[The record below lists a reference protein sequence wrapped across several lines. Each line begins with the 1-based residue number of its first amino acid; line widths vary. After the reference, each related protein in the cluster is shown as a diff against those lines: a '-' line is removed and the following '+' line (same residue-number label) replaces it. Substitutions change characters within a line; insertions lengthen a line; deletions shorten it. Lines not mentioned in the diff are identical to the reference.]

1 MPDNRLAQETS
12 LYLRQHKDNPVD
24 WWPWG
29 PEALAAAKAENKPIL
44 LSVGYA
50 ACHWC
55 HVMARQSFEDEDTAK
70 LINAEFIPIKVD
82 REERPDIDAM
92 CMDALR
98 VMGQQPGW
106 PGTLFLSPDGVPFF
120 GGTFFP
126 KKPQQGMPSFD
137 QILLRVAT
145 VFKEQPDE
153 IATHA
158 DAVSAALQSTTSHDG
173 SGEMTLDVIEE
184 IMLKVGPIADRVQ
197 GGFGT
202 GQKFPQ
208 TSLLDFLWRNG
219 LRTGDL
225 NRQQF
230 VVRSLKQMS
239 RGGIYDHLGGGYA
252 RYTTD
257 SNWMVPHFEKMLY
270 DNALIVSTLTQ
281 VWRKTEDRIFAE
293 RIEETVQWA
302 LREMLLPDGGFA
314 ASLDAD
320 SEGQEGKFYIWD
332 DAEITEVLGTGEDA
346 KLFKLTYAVAPGGN
360 FDGHNIL
367 NQLSQQPEPTPE
379 NISSLAASRAKL
391 LEARNTRARPTR
403 DEKVL
408 ADWNGLMISALTEA
422 AMTFDRPEWLEAA
435 KNAYTFV
442 TQTMSNGDRLFHA
455 ANGTEARHDGIATD
469 YANMIA
475 AALTLFEATART
487 AYLDQAR
494 AWEKVMAEHFYDE
507 ALGNYFYTADD
518 SEKLAVRM
526 RGALDDSTPSAN
538 GTMLTQLTRLWL
550 LTGDETYQS
559 RAERLVQA
567 FAKEAQDSPLSFGA
581 YLAST
586 EFYFAPVQVAV
597 IGRLKQAGTQDLVH
611 EVFRAPTTTRVL
623 QVIEPGD
630 PLPQHHPAFG
640 KKQEAHKPT
649 AYVCVGQTCS
659 QPVTNRK
666 SLGHLLAAPGQPV

>member
-1 MPDNRLAQETS
+1 MSENRLAQETS

-55 HVMARQSFEDEDTAK
+55 HVMAHNSFEDEDTAK

-82 REERPDIDAM
+82 REERPDIDAL

-98 VMGQQPGW
+98 VMGRQPGW
-106 PGTLFLSPDGVPFF
+106 PGTLFLTPEGVPFF
-120 GGTFFP
+120 GGTYFP
-126 KKPQQGMPSFD
+126 KTPQQGMPSFE
-137 QILLRVAT
+137 QLLTNIAM
-145 VFKEQPDE
+145 VFKEKPEE
-153 IATHA
+153 ITTHA
-158 DAVSAALQSTTSHDG
+158 DAVSAALETTSAFDG
-173 SGEMTLDVIEE
+173 SGDMSLDVIEE
-184 IMLKVGPIADRVQ
+184 IMLKVGPMADRVQ

-208 TSLLDFLWRNG
+208 TMMLDFLWRNG
-219 LRTGDL
+219 LRMDDL

-230 VVRSLKQMS
+230 VIRSLKQMS

-281 VWRKTEDRIFAE
+281 VWRKTEDRIFAQ
-293 RIEETVQWA
+293 RVEETIGWA
-302 LREMLLPDGGFA
+302 MREMLLPDGGFA

-320 SEGQEGKFYIWD
+320 SEGEEGKFYIWD

-360 FDGHNIL
+360 FDGCNIL

-379 NISSLAASRAKL
+379 NLASLATSRAKL
-391 LEARNTRARPTR
+391 LEAREKRVRPSR

-408 ADWNGLMISALTEA
+408 ADWNGLMIVALTEA
-422 AMTFDRPEWLEAA
+422 AMTFDRTDWLDAA
-435 KNAYTFV
+435 KNAFKFV
-442 TQTMSNGDRLFHA
+442 SKTMANGDRLYHA
-455 ANGTEARHDGIATD
+455 ASGTEARHDGIATD

-475 AALTLFEATART
+475 AAITLYEATARP
-487 AYLDQAR
+487 AYLEQAQK
-494 AWEKVMAEHFYDE
+494 WEKVLADHFYDDE
-507 ALGNYFYTADD
+507 RGNYYLTADD

-526 RGALDDSTPSAN
+526 RGAMDDSTPSAN
-538 GTMLTQLTRLWL
+538 GSMLTQLTRLWL
-550 LTGDETYQS
+550 LTGEDAYQT
-559 RAERLVQA
+559 RAERLLQA
-567 FAKEAQDSPLSFGA
+567 HAKEAQDNPFGFGA
-581 YLAST
+581 YLAGA
-586 EFYFAPVQVAV
+586 EFYFSPVQVAV

-611 EVFRAPTTTRVL
+611 EVFRAPTATRVL
-623 QVIEPGD
+623 QVIEPGQH
-630 PLPQHHPAFG
+630 LPAHHPAHG
-640 KKQEAHKPT
+640 KKQDAHKPT
-649 AYVCVGQTCS
+649 AYVCVGTTCS
-659 QPVTNRK
+659 APVTSGK
-666 SLGHLLAAPGQPV
+666 SLGHLLAAPAPSV